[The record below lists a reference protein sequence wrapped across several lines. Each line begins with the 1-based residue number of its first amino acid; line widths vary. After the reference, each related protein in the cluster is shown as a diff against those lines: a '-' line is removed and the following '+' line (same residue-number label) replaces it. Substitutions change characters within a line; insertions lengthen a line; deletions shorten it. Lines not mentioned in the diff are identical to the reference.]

1 MKIKLKEYY
10 AKNYTQPN
18 YLKIIKYS
26 ILFLNSFIKNYGINF
41 LIKYFYLILSS
52 TIKQGLRNFILFF
65 LFDLI
70 SLYLFKKSIKTNN
83 QCFSYIFLNSLAHF
97 QHNNWS
103 DKKIEKYFIFFSNLA
118 L

>member
-1 MKIKLKEYY
+1 MQ
-10 AKNYTQPN
+10 NYTQPN

-26 ILFLNSFIKNYGINF
+26 ILFLNFFIKNYGINFF

-70 SLYLFKKSIKTNN
+70 SLYLF
-83 QCFSYIFLNSLAHF
+83 
-97 QHNNWS
+97 
-103 DKKIEKYFIFFSNLA
+103 
-118 L
+118 